1 MRHTFIMKFTKF
13 LLILLF
19 MASTESCRANAAQQS
34 GASAAAEET
43 KVLIKTS
50 LGDIKIKLYNDTPLH
65 RDNFIKLV
73 NENYYDGVLFHRVI
87 KNFMVQAGD
96 PDSKNA
102 PADKHLGVGGP
113 DYVIPAEIIYPV
125 HFHKKGAL
133 SAARQADQVNPERA
147 SSGSQFYIV
156 TGKRYNEDQLKE
168 TEMQLCQSDM
178 QAHFQR
184 LCNENS
190 DTIMRL
196 QMAGDRNGLQE
207 LQNKF
212 IKIVQDSVKTNGRMR
227 FNKEQVEAY
236 TTIGGTPFL
245 DTQYTVFGEV
255 IDGMD
260 VVDQIEKVSTNS
272 QDRPKK
278 DITIIS
284 TKIIK

>member
-1 MRHTFIMKFTKF
+1 
-13 LLILLF
+13 
-19 MASTESCRANAAQQS
+19 MASTESCRVKAAQQN
-34 GASAAAEET
+34 GASALEEET

-50 LGDIKIKLYNDTPLH
+50 LGDITIKLYNDTPLH

-73 NENYYDGVLFHRVI
+73 SENYYDGVLFHRVI

-102 PADKHLGVGGP
+102 PADKHLGTGGP
-113 DYVIPAEIIYPV
+113 DYVIPAEIIYPT

-133 SAARQADQVNPERA
+133 SAARQADQVNPQRA

-156 TGKRYNEDQLKE
+156 TGKKYNTDQLKE

-184 LCNENS
+184 LCKENS

-196 QMAGDRNGLQE
+196 QAAGDRQGLQD
-207 LQNKF
+207 LQDKLV
-212 IKIVQDSVKTNGRMR
+212 KIVQDSLKTNGRMR

-255 IDGMD
+255 VDGME
-260 VVDQIEKVSTNS
+260 VVDQIEKASTNS
-272 QDRPKK
+272 MDRPKK

-284 TKIIK
+284 TEIIK

>member
-1 MRHTFIMKFTKF
+1 MKYLKI
-13 LLILLF
+13 LLIILF
-19 MASTESCRANAAQQS
+19 MASTESCRVKAAQQN
-34 GASAAAEET
+34 GASALEEET

-50 LGDIKIKLYNDTPLH
+50 LGDITIKLYNDTPLH

-113 DYVIPAEIIYPV
+113 DYVIPAEIVYPA

-133 SAARQADQVNPERA
+133 SAARQADQVNPQRA

-156 TGKRYNEDQLKE
+156 TGKKYNTDQLKE

-184 LCNENS
+184 LCQENS

-196 QMAGDRNGLQE
+196 QMAGDRQGLQD
-207 LQNKF
+207 LQDKLV
-212 IKIVQDSVKTNGRMR
+212 KIVQDSVKTNGRMR

-255 IDGMD
+255 VEGME
-260 VVDQIEKVSTNS
+260 VVEQIEKASTNA
-272 QDRPKK
+272 QDRPRK

-284 TKIIK
+284 TAIIK

>member
-1 MRHTFIMKFTKF
+1 MRHTFIMKFTKL

-73 NENYYDGVLFHRVI
+73 NESYYDGVLFHRVI

>member
-1 MRHTFIMKFTKF
+1 MRHTFIMKFTKL

-255 IDGMD
+255 IDGME

>member
-1 MRHTFIMKFTKF
+1 MRHTFIMKFTKL

-34 GASAAAEET
+34 GASAVAEET

>member
-1 MRHTFIMKFTKF
+1 MRHTFIMKFTKL

>member
-1 MRHTFIMKFTKF
+1 MRHTFIMKFTKL

-278 DITIIS
+278 DISIIS